1 MGGDEGTRRV
11 VIDVP
16 NTGVA
21 QMGDID
27 DDAEEFHFMEEFDAE
42 LRQTVRGVRDGGIV
56 RAWRAGVWRGERVL
70 EIPCERHD
78 ADAEAVEIPQC
89 GEGAL
94 AAAAVFNGQQGADLA
109 GRAIGLQIRPR
120 FHLRDLVW
128 IFIEYAV
135 ELIDFLHGI
144 QQWVLVVFH
153 IDERGEALQKI
164 IAFRKFLQ
172 INLVVVLFETERGAF
187 PGGLACFVEDVAMEI
202 NDFHRMLL
210 LGLCKLPPHYNL
222 YSKGTLASFD
232 ENHLIWFNYM
242 SQKTIMLLSLHE
254 NESKYCIFA

>member
-1 MGGDEGTRRV
+1 
-11 VIDVP
+11 
-16 NTGVA
+16 
-21 QMGDID
+21 MGDID
-27 DDAEEFHFMEEFDAE
+27 DDAEAFHFMEEFDAE

-56 RAWRAGVWRGERVL
+56 RAWRAAVWRGERVL

-94 AAAAVFNGQQGADLA
+94 AAAAVFDGQHGADLA
-109 GRAIGLQIRPR
+109 GRAVGLQIRPR
-120 FHLRDLVW
+120 FHLRDLVR
-128 IFIEYAV
+128 IFIEDAV
-135 ELIDFLHGI
+135 EFVDLLHGV
-144 QQWVLVVFH
+144 QQWILVVLH

-202 NDFHRMLL
+202 DDFHGLL
-210 LGLCKLPPHYNL
+210 LFGLCKLPPHHNL
-222 YSKGTLASFD
+222 Y
-232 ENHLIWFNYM
+232 
-242 SQKTIMLLSLHE
+242 
-254 NESKYCIFA
+254 